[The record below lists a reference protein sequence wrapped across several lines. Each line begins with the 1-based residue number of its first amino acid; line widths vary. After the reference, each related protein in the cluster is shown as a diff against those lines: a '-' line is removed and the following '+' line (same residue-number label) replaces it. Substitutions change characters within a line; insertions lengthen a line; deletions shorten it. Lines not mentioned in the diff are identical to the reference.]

1 LIKASKKGELSMR
14 KLYWLLTIISRH
26 DTQEYETFFLSHGVE
41 NLISIPSSGTA
52 HEHTLDMLGI
62 ERTEK
67 TILLAAMN
75 ADMLKSIIRG
85 LTVEMKIDLPDRGV
99 AIAIPFSGIGGQ
111 RTLEYLSGDAALG
124 ESDKEEE
131 VMQSNYELI
140 LAIYEKGYTNV
151 VMDAAREAG
160 ATGGTTVKAKGTA
173 REAEKFFGLSIAE
186 EKEMLFIVSTAEKK
200 KDIMK
205 AIMAKAG
212 ADTRAHAITFSLPVS
227 DTAGFRFADTVDKE

>member
-75 ADMLKSIIRG
+75 ADMLKRIIRG

-99 AIAIPFSGIGGQ
+99 AVAIPFSGIGGQ

-124 ESDKEEE
+124 ESDKEDYY
-131 VMQSNYELI
+131 VKRIPLSHSYSRHHALINPQTAAIRQRTPTELWA
-140 LAIYEKGYTNV
+140 LYHLHLSTLLIY
-151 VMDAAREAG
+151 
-160 ATGGTTVKAKGTA
+160 
-173 REAEKFFGLSIAE
+173 S
-186 EKEMLFIVSTAEKK
+186 
-200 KDIMK
+200 
-205 AIMAKAG
+205 
-212 ADTRAHAITFSLPVS
+212 
-227 DTAGFRFADTVDKE
+227 